1 MFSPFSGGAAASGY
15 GQEEQGDRRVS
26 VYYTSGQGE
35 SSQVIDLNHID
46 LINSNLNSHRKADNL
61 HLSLKSPKP
70 QQMVG
75 HSGSQSGRVLS
86 SPRPPAL
93 AGMMSPIQR
102 VPNDDYV
109 YADQEVS
116 NVIRM
121 CEENPER

>member
-1 MFSPFSGGAAASGY
+1 MN
-15 GQEEQGDRRVS
+15 Q
-26 VYYTSGQGE
+26 
-35 SSQVIDLNHID
+35 ID
-46 LINSNLNSHRKADNL
+46 LIDSNTNGLSSHRKVSNL
-61 HLSLKSPKP
+61 QLSLKSPRP

-93 AGMMSPIQR
+93 VGMMSPSQR
-102 VPNDDYV
+102 VPNDDYA

-121 CEENPER
+121 CEENPERVSEISNNTEINNFFNEDGDENS